1 MPSSSI
7 RDPYEVLGVPRS
19 ASADDIKAAYRKL
32 AKQYHPD
39 LNPGKKT
46 EAQFK
51 DVSVAYDLLSDADKR
66 KRFDRGE
73 IDAGGNERPR
83 GFGFGGMRGRGARG
97 EHAQGSG
104 GGGGFAGRG
113 FGGRT
118 SSTYDD
124 FDPYELFADLFGS
137 DPRSGKRG
145 RGADDNYSLAVDFVT
160 ATAGGLKRI
169 DLPSGRT
176 LDVTIPPG
184 TTDGQTLRLKGQGQ
198 PGAAGAG
205 AGDAYIEIKVLPH
218 PYFTREGQDI
228 RVDVPVTLKEA
239 VLGGKITVPT
249 IDGPVTL
256 TVPKGANTGTT
267 LRLKAKGVASKGK
280 PRGDQYVRLQVM
292 LPDHPD
298 AALEQFASG
307 WSDGDY
313 DVRAKAGMSR

>member
-1 MPSSSI
+1 M
-7 RDPYEVLGVPRS
+7 RDPYEVLGVPRT
-19 ASADDIKAAYRKL
+19 ASADDIKASYRKL

-73 IDAGGNERPR
+73 IDAAGSERPR
-83 GFGFGGMRGRGARG
+83 ASPFGFGGMRGGRAGR
-97 EHAQGSG
+97 EHTQR
-104 GGGGFAGRG
+104 GGFGRG
-113 FGGRT
+113 
-118 SSTYDD
+118 STYDD
-124 FDPYELFADLFGS
+124 FDPYELFADLFGN
-137 DPRSGKRG
+137 DPRNARRG
-145 RGADDNYSLAVDFVT
+145 RGADDNYALAVDFVT

-198 PGAAGAG
+198 PGNGG
-205 AGDAYIEIKVLPH
+205 AGDAYIEVKVLPH
-218 PYFTREGQDI
+218 TYFTRDGQDI

-256 TVPKGANTGTT
+256 TVPKAANTGTT
-267 LRLKAKGVASKGK
+267 LRLKGKGVAAKGK
-280 PRGDQYVRLQVM
+280 PRGDQYVRLQVV
-292 LPDHPD
+292 LPEPPD
-298 AALEQFASG
+298 AALERFAG
-307 WSDGDY
+307 DWSEGDY
-313 DVRAKAGMSR
+313 DVRGKAGMSR